1 MPSVESYSLT
11 GNAAKTFAFNHR
23 VTSQHSLIVEYTPD
37 DPVTV
42 NSAFS
47 VVSTALYTVSGI
59 GNDSQSVTIRYDA
72 AAADGTLRI
81 TATEPSTSGKQ
92 TDYTTSGAATGKNLN
107 DDFDYLHTL
116 RNALDAVA
124 MQQSA
129 PGASFIAENE
139 QIEDVAAGNSA
150 TDAPN
155 LSQVLSILGLNSTHL
170 NAAGKKITN
179 LAVGAATSTDAD
191 RVIDREA
198 GDTALQGQI
207 DGHETRLD
215 DAE

>member
-1 MPSVESYSLT
+1 MPSVKSYPLT

-37 DPVTV
+37 DPVTA
-42 NSAFS
+42 NSVFS

-72 AAADGTLRI
+72 AADADGTLRI
-81 TATEPSTSGKQ
+81 TVTEPSTSGKQ

-116 RNALDAVA
+116 RNALDAVT

-129 PGASFIAENE
+129 PGASFSAENE
-139 QIEDVAAGNSA
+139 QIEDVLPGDSA

-155 LSQVLSILGLNSTHL
+155 LSPVLSILGLNSTHL
-170 NAAGKKITN
+170 NAAGKKITT

-191 RVIDREA
+191 RVIDRETAVA
-198 GDTALQGQI
+198 GVQADVDTLDARAL
-207 DGHETRLD
+207 
-215 DAE
+215 